1 LQHGEVDDEGSHP
14 TRERLISVVLKLL
27 ETHPRAEITTSKVLA
42 LSGASASSM
51 YHYFKSFPALLEAA
65 EIRRF
70 SQQTDETIALFVTV
84 LSRATNAV
92 EFRARLRELLL
103 LWQGEGVG
111 AEEDRLARRIVPLT
125 AVAGYERLRGTI
137 GVDQQRLTGALA
149 GIFAEAQAKGWITPQ
164 LDARAAAVMFQAYT
178 LGKIVDDISMQRMD
192 RGAWDQMV
200 DRTLERVFS

>member
-1 LQHGEVDDEGSHP
+1 MQYGEADDEGSHP
-14 TRERLISVVLKLL
+14 TRERLIAVVLKLL
-27 ETHPRAEITTSKVLA
+27 ESHPRSEITTSKVLA

-84 LSRATNAV
+84 LSRATDAT

-103 LWQGEGVG
+103 LWQGDG
-111 AEEDRLARRIVPLT
+111 AEEDRLARRIMPLT

-137 GVDQQRLTGALA
+137 GVDQQRLTTALA
-149 GIFAEAQAKGWITPQ
+149 GIFADAQAKGWMTPQ
-164 LDARAAAVMFQAYT
+164 LDARAAAVLFQAYT
-178 LGKIVDDISMQRMD
+178 LGKIVDDISAQRMD
-192 RGAWDQMV
+192 RAAWDQLV